1 MSQPKKRF
9 GKSREP
15 LESNQKYALTD
26 KDRQLTELAA
36 ENLPRNRH
44 AEAFEKSAARS
55 TGSGSTSATAQDE
68 EGTDGLKGKKN
79 ARALRKAA
87 KRDRTGEPQP
97 TPMWYKVVMISLMIV
112 GLLWIIVYYLF
123 QGTLP
128 IPGINVWNL
137 IIGLLFMMTG
147 LVMTTRWR

>member
-9 GKSREP
+9 GKSRDS

-36 ENLPRNRH
+36 QNLPRNRH
-44 AEAFEKSAARS
+44 AEAFEKSI
-55 TGSGSTSATAQDE
+55 TNGGSTSVTADGSE
-68 EGTDGLKGKKN
+68 ELEGEKNKK
-79 ARALRKAA
+79 ALRKAA

-97 TPMWYKVVMISLMIV
+97 TPMWYKVVMIGLMLV

-137 IIGLLFMMTG
+137 IIGLVFMMTG
-147 LVMTTRWR
+147 LIMTTRWR

>member
-9 GKSREP
+9 GKSRES
-15 LESNQKYALTD
+15 LESNQKYAITD
-26 KDRQLTELAA
+26 EDRQLTELAA
-36 ENLPRNRH
+36 QNLPRNRH
-44 AEAFEKSAARS
+44 AEAFEKSVARDN
-55 TGSGSTSATAQDE
+55 GGSTSATAD
-68 EGTDGLKGKKN
+68 GTDELEGEKNKK
-79 ARALRKAA
+79 ALRKAT

-97 TPMWYKVVMISLMIV
+97 TPMWYKVVMIGLMIV

-137 IIGLLFMMTG
+137 IIGLVFMMTG
-147 LVMTTRWR
+147 LIMTTRWR

>member
-9 GKSREP
+9 GKSRDS

-44 AEAFEKSAARS
+44 AEAFEKSIARD
-55 TGSGSTSATAQDE
+55 TSGSTSATAD
-68 EGTDGLKGKKN
+68 GTDELDGEKSKK
-79 ARALRKAA
+79 ALRKAA
-87 KRDRTGEPQP
+87 KRDRTGDPQP
-97 TPMWYKVVMISLMIV
+97 TPLWYKVIMIGLMIV

-137 IIGLLFMMTG
+137 IIGLVFMMTG
-147 LVMTTRWR
+147 LIMTTRWR

>member
-9 GKSREP
+9 GKSRES
-15 LESNQKYALTD
+15 LESHEKYAITD

-36 ENLPRNRH
+36 QNLPRNRH
-44 AEAFEKSAARS
+44 AEAFQESLAN
-55 TGSGSTSATAQDE
+55 GNGGSTSATA
-68 EGTDGLKGKKN
+68 DGAEKQAGSKNKK
-79 ARALRKAA
+79 ALRKAA

-97 TPMWYKVVMISLMIV
+97 TPMWYKVVMIGFMIV
-112 GLLWIIVYYLF
+112 GLLWIITYYLF

-137 IIGLLFMMTG
+137 VIGLVFMMTG
-147 LVMTTRWR
+147 LIMTTRWR